1 MTNWFSARGRVGWLL
16 LASLCLNV
24 AFGTY
29 VSVQWLRPDLPPV
42 VGAALPMRIMERAA
56 GRLPPEDADILWR
69 VYRGKEPELLP
80 LQADFLRAL
89 GRTMRVLGEQN
100 LDQDAMRAAIKEARE
115 SRMKI
120 GDIMI
125 DVFVEALTQISAKG
139 RRQLVG
145 TFRR

>member
-1 MTNWFSARGRVGWLL
+1 MTHWFSARGRFGWLL
-16 LASLCLNV
+16 LASLCLN
-24 AFGTY
+24 AALGTY

-42 VGAALPMRIMERAA
+42 VSSALPQRIMERAA
-56 GRLPPEDADILWR
+56 GRLPPDDAEILWR
-69 VYRGKEPELLP
+69 IYRSKQPEMLP

-89 GRTMRVLGEQN
+89 ARTMRVLGEQD
-100 LDQDAMRAAIKEARE
+100 LDQDALRAAVRDARE
-115 SRMKI
+115 SRLKI
-120 GDIMI
+120 GDAMI